1 MMRLLHRTIP
11 TIAIASLVA
20 APSAWAQNRDDST
33 STASAVVWLLG
44 LGGSIVGFGSAP
56 DREPRQNVRNCGG
69 GCAGMSVRKA
79 TRFAPLG
86 GFGSSTKAVLLT
98 PSPAMPPM
106 SPIATMAPVSILP
119 KSSDL
124 EYHAR
129 SLRSPHE
136 QADLSD
142 YGWSRRVDNDGGA
155 LAPVRSVSVEVVD
168 TRGAADPDRSTQ
180 GPPHNPS
187 PDGAGQAPRWV
198 APGSSPE
205 AAPAAMSRESPTPAS
220 RSMTA
225 AASGT
230 ALSGPLQFSDNPIT
244 TLAVPSANRI
254 PLMTTVPEPSTVL
267 LVAIGIT
274 SGLMIRSRRTNRR

>member
-1 MMRLLHRTIP
+1 MMRLLHCTIP

-56 DREPRQNVRNCGG
+56 DREPRQNAWNCGG
-69 GCAGMSVRKA
+69 GCAGLRVRKA
-79 TRFAPLG
+79 KRFAPLG

-106 SPIATMAPVSILP
+106 SPIATVAPVSILP

-142 YGWSRRVDNDGGA
+142 YGWSRRVDNDGAA
-155 LAPVRSVSVEVVD
+155 LAPLQPASLEVVD
-168 TRGAADPDRSTQ
+168 MRGAADSDRSVEEL
-180 GPPHNPS
+180 S
-187 PDGAGQAPRWV
+187 PLPAADGAGRAPRWV
-198 APGSSPE
+198 EPGTSPG
-205 AAPAAMSRESPTPAS
+205 AAPAAMSRQLSAPAS
-220 RSMTA
+220 RSTTA

-230 ALSGPLQFSDNPIT
+230 ALQGPVQFPDNPTT
-244 TLAVPSANRI
+244 TLAVSSANRV
-254 PLMTTVPEPSTVL
+254 PLATTVPEPGTVL
-267 LVAIGIT
+267 LMAIGMT
-274 SGLMIRSRRTNRR
+274 SLLMIRNRRMKRR